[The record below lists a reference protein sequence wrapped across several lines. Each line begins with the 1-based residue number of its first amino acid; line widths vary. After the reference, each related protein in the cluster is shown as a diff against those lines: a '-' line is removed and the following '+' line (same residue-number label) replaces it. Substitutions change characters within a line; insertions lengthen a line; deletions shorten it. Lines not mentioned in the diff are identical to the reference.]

1 MTRPFVLDI
10 GWSGLLKVLGIDAG
24 DLLRA
29 AGLPGDLLAQ
39 ARPSVDAGGFARL
52 WDALESL
59 SADPEPGL
67 TVGRTLSP
75 ETFSPPL
82 FAAWCSPDL
91 RTALGR
97 LALFKPLVGPL
108 RLDVM
113 DSAHGLE
120 VRLGAEP
127 QVEVPPG
134 YAGAELVFL
143 VNLVRQATR
152 HRVVPLEAR
161 GPAGAAGP
169 ATEAF
174 LGRRVEPGAEA
185 ALVFAPEDAARPFL
199 AANPALF
206 DVFEDGLR
214 ARLDAVVQGSGMA
227 ERVRAALMESLPA
240 GQGDVASVARRLG
253 VSVRSLQRRLAEE
266 GTSFQAELG
275 ALRARLARDYLT
287 GSRYSSAEIAYL
299 LGYEDP
305 NSFVRA
311 FGGWT
316 GTTPEAM
323 RAAAQV

>member
-1 MTRPFVLDI
+1 MMRPFVLDI
-10 GWSGLLKVLGIDAG
+10 GWSGLLKTLGIDAG
-24 DLLRA
+24 DLLRT

-39 ARPSVDAGGFARL
+39 ARPVVDTVGFARL
-52 WDALESL
+52 WDALASL

-67 TVGRTLSP
+67 TIGRALSP

-91 RTALGR
+91 RMALGR

-108 RLDVM
+108 RLDLR
-113 DSAHGLE
+113 DGPEGLE

-127 QVEVPPG
+127 GVEVPPG

-143 VNLVRQATR
+143 VNLARLATR
-152 HRVVPLEAR
+152 HHVVPLEVR

-174 LGRRVEPGAEA
+174 LGRAVVEADQA
-185 ALVFAPEDAARPFL
+185 TLIFAPEDAVRSFL

-206 DVFEDGLR
+206 SVFEEGLR
-214 ARLDAVVQGSGMA
+214 ARLDEVAQASGMA
-227 ERVRAALMESLPA
+227 ERVRAALIEALPA
-240 GQGDVASVARRLG
+240 GQADAASVARRLG

-275 ALRARLARDYLT
+275 ALRARLARHYLT
-287 GSRYSSAEIAYL
+287 GSRHSSAEIAFL

-305 NSFVRA
+305 NSFIRA